1 MSGSSGPRRP
11 TLEDVAAE
19 AGVSRATVSR
29 VVNGVR
35 NVDPKLVETV
45 RAAVA
50 KTGYVPNLAA
60 RTLVTKRTGSIA
72 LVVSE
77 AEHRTF
83 DDPFLG
89 RVFTD
94 PFFGRIVTGIMGV
107 LRPMGVNLVLMLT
120 DSEES
125 RLQLIGYL
133 RQGHVDG
140 VMLISGSVDD
150 PLPGLIA
157 GTALPAVM
165 SRRPGPSM
173 ALSYVDAAQHAG
185 GRLAAEHLVARG
197 CRRIATISGPLD
209 MPAARER
216 LAGFLEATDAAGLD
230 DVPTVEGNF
239 THESGESAMARLL
252 DEHPD
257 IDGVFAG
264 NDLMAQGALLVLHDR
279 GRVVPDDVA
288 LIGFDDSPS
297 ALAAR
302 PPLTTIR
309 QPLEEMAGEMARLL
323 LARVDE
329 PGRAP
334 ASVIFE
340 PTLVVRESA

>member
-1 MSGSSGPRRP
+1 MNGSHGSKRP

-19 AGVSRATVSR
+19 SGVSRATVSR

-45 RAAVA
+45 RTAIA

-60 RTLVTKRTGSIA
+60 RTLVTKRTGSVA

-107 LRPMGVNLVLMLT
+107 LNPAGVNLVLMLSDT
-120 DSEES
+120 EAS

-140 VMLISGSVDD
+140 VMLISGHVDD
-150 PLPGLIA
+150 PLPNLLVD
-157 GTALPAVM
+157 TRLPAVM
-165 SRRPGPSM
+165 SRRPGPSVK
-173 ALSYVDAAQHAG
+173 LSYVDAAQHAG
-185 GRLAAEHLVARG
+185 GALAAGRLLGRG
-197 CRRIATISGPLD
+197 CRRVATITGPLD

-216 LAGFLEATDAAGLD
+216 LAGFLEAMAMAGQIS
-230 DVPTVEGNF
+230 VPAVEGNF
-239 THESGESAMARLL
+239 THESGESAMTRLL
-252 DEHPD
+252 EENPD
-257 IDGVFAG
+257 IDGVFAA
-264 NDLMAQGALLVLHDR
+264 NDLMAHGALLVLHDR

-288 LIGFDDSPS
+288 VVGFDDSHT
-297 ALAAR
+297 ALATR
-302 PPLTTIR
+302 PALTTIR

-323 LARVDE
+323 MARIE
-329 PGRAP
+329 NPGREAS
-334 ASVIFE
+334 SVIFE

>member
-1 MSGSSGPRRP
+1 MNGSNGSKRP

-60 RTLVTKRTGSIA
+60 RTLVTKRTGSVA

-107 LRPMGVNLVLMLT
+107 LRPAGVNLVLMLSDT
-120 DSEES
+120 EAS
-125 RLQLIGYL
+125 RLQLVGYL

-140 VMLISGSVDD
+140 VMLISGHLDD
-150 PLPGLIA
+150 PLPGLLVD
-157 GTALPAVM
+157 TRLPAVM
-165 SRRPGPSM
+165 SRRPGSSIK
-173 ALSYVDAAQHAG
+173 LGYVDAAQHAG
-185 GRLAAEHLVARG
+185 GALAAERLIARG
-197 CRRIATISGPLD
+197 CRRVATITGPLD

-216 LAGFLEATDAAGLD
+216 LAGFLQTMAMAGQAA
-230 DVPTVEGNF
+230 VPAVEGNF
-239 THESGESAMARLL
+239 THESGELAMNRLL
-252 DEHPD
+252 DENPD
-257 IDGVFAG
+257 IDGVFAA
-264 NDLMAQGALLVLHDR
+264 NDLMAHGALLVLHDR

-288 LIGFDDSPS
+288 VVGFDDSHIAVS
-297 ALAAR
+297 VR

-309 QPLEEMAGEMARLL
+309 QPLEEMAAEMARLL
-323 LARVDE
+323 LARIDE
-329 PGRAP
+329 PNREPG
-334 ASVIFE
+334 SVIFE